1 MQIIAE
7 SSMGNVRSENQDRVN
22 TIELGPSAA
31 FAVVCDGMGGENAGS
46 FASETAISVISK
58 RIESGYR
65 PDSSSAAIKLLLM
78 SAVRTANAVVYD
90 LSETDPLKKGMGTTA
105 VAVIRRRNVIYCVNV
120 GDSRAY
126 LINGG
131 ITQITKDHS
140 AVMQLYESGKITF
153 EEMKTHPN
161 RNYLTRAVGVAE
173 HVSADYFEL
182 NADSGSMVLLC
193 SDGLCGVCSDEEIL
207 SAVKDCPLA
216 DIPKK
221 LIGLALECGSRDNIT
236 AAVISGFGDTDI

>member
-1 MQIIAE
+1 MEIIAE
-7 SSMGNVRSENQDRVN
+7 SSIGSVRSENQDRVSSLQ
-22 TIELGPSAA
+22 LGPDAA

-58 RIESGYR
+58 RIESAYR
-65 PDSSSAAIKLLLM
+65 PESNENAVKSLLM

-90 LSETDPLKKGMGTTA
+90 LSETDPQKQGMGTTA
-105 VAVIRRRNVIYCVNV
+105 VAVLRRGNIIHCVNV

-126 LINGG
+126 LIDDD
-131 ITQITKDHS
+131 IRQITKDHS
-140 AVMQLYESGKITF
+140 AVMQLFESGRISF

-173 HVSADYFEL
+173 HVSPDYFEL
-182 NADSGSMVLLC
+182 SADNKSMVLLC
-193 SDGLCGVCSDEEIL
+193 SDGLCGVCGDDEIL
-207 SAVKDCPLA
+207 SAVKGCPLA

-221 LIGLALECGSRDNIT
+221 LIALALKSGSRDNIT
-236 AAVISGFGDTDI
+236 AAVISGSGDLHT

>member
-1 MQIIAE
+1 MDIIAE
-7 SSMGNVRSENQDRVN
+7 SSIGSVRSENQDRVS
-22 TIELGPSAA
+22 TIKLGPSAA

-65 PDSSSAAIKLLLM
+65 PDSGENAVKSLLM

-90 LSETDPLKKGMGTTA
+90 LSEVDPLKKGMGTTA
-105 VAVIRRRNVIYCVNV
+105 VAVLRRDDMIYCVNV

-126 LINGG
+126 LIDGG
-131 ITQITKDHS
+131 IKQITKDHT

-173 HVSADYFEL
+173 HVSPDYFEL
-182 NADSGSMVLLC
+182 SADSKSTVLLC
-193 SDGLCGVCSDEEIL
+193 SDGLSGVCSDEEIL
-207 SAVKDCPLA
+207 SAVKGCSLA
-216 DIPKK
+216 ELPKR
-221 LIGLALECGSRDNIT
+221 LIALALERGSRDNIT
-236 AAVISGFGDTDI
+236 AAVISGPGNTDL